1 MEKIFYCLRFT
12 FFLMFCIVA
21 TGCGSG
27 PSESAINK
35 LVDAIVAEREKEDET
50 EVEDIIKTG
59 SIVGIVIDSQTGIGV
74 SGVTVN
80 TSPST
85 GSVITDINGAFSIN
99 DVNVGEY
106 TVAAH
111 ASDYNS
117 NSVTCNVDSSLTT
130 TTNIVL
136 VSSGGSFSRNILPI
150 FSVNCAI
157 SGCHNDDTAAGQLRL
172 NNYAAVMAGSKSGAV
187 IYPGDSS
194 GSKLMK
200 QIKGIVTPKMP
211 LNSASL
217 SISDQGKIANWIAGR
232 ALNN

>member
-1 MEKIFYCLRFT
+1 MVKKFQVMLT
-12 FFLMFCIVA
+12 LVLSVVLL
-21 TGCGSG
+21 TLVGCGTKS
-27 PSESAINK
+27 S
-35 LVDAIVAEREKEDET
+35 LR
-50 EVEDIIKTG
+50 G
-59 SIVGIVIDSQTGIGV
+59 SIVGTIIDSQTGIGV
-74 SGVTVN
+74 PGATVT

-99 DVNVGEY
+99 DVNAGVY
-106 TVAAH
+106 TVTAH

-117 NSVTCNVDSSLTT
+117 NSVTCSVDSGLSV

-157 SGCHNDDTAAGQLRL
+157 SGCHNDGAAAGQLRL
-172 NNYAAVMAGSKSGAV
+172 NSYAAVMAGGKSGAV

-194 GSKLMK
+194 GSKLVK
-200 QIKGIVTPKMP
+200 RIKGTETPRMP
-211 LNSASL
+211 LDRPAL
-217 SISDQGKIANWIAGR
+217 STADQGLIANWIAGR